1 MPLQAEPYLAVRS
14 GLKCMSCHVNPT
26 GGGLRNQ
33 FGAIYGSTVLPAR
46 SGTGE
51 PLFDTQLYNFL
62 RLGADMRTGMVST
75 RISGQEDEFAFK
87 TDRVSLYMSAELV
100 PGRLQIYIDQQLAP
114 GSDNREAWSLYWGE
128 NKQWYVK
135 GGLIFLPYGIRLED
149 DSAFIRQVTG
159 INFTS
164 ADNGVEFSLESPK
177 WSAQLAISNGTASAG
192 ENNKDKQISTRV
204 EYFTPDW
211 RVGSSVN
218 LNDGNGFNRSM
229 FNLFAATKQ
238 FGMEWLVEFDRVEDE
253 APGGDTSQEIFF
265 AEVNREFRKGH
276 NLKITIESHD
286 PDTSVSA
293 NERTR
298 NSIVWEYT
306 PIRQVQ
312 IRTGLRIAEGIPQLS
327 NDNTETFF
335 VNIHTWF

>member
-1 MPLQAEPYLAVRS
+1 
-14 GLKCMSCHVNPT
+14 
-26 GGGLRNQ
+26 
-33 FGAIYGSTVLPAR
+33 
-46 SGTGE
+46 
-51 PLFDTQLYNFL
+51 
-62 RLGADMRTGMVST
+62 
-75 RISGQEDEFAFK
+75 
-87 TDRVSLYMSAELV
+87 
-100 PGRLQIYIDQQLAP
+100 
-114 GSDNREAWSLYWGE
+114 
-128 NKQWYVK
+128 
-135 GGLIFLPYGIRLED
+135 
-149 DSAFIRQVTG
+149 
-159 INFTS
+159 
-164 ADNGVEFSLESPK
+164 
-177 WSAQLAISNGTASAG
+177 
-192 ENNKDKQISTRV
+192 
-204 EYFTPDW
+204 
-211 RVGSSVN
+211 
-218 LNDGNGFNRSM
+218 M

-253 APGGDTSQEIFF
+253 TPGGDTSQEIFF

-312 IRTGLRIAEGIPQLS
+312 IRTGLRLAEGIPQLS